1 MLYFQSVRIHTRRD
15 SRRKS
20 LSLTIGARRYLLDE
34 IREFLASDPEIDG
47 GATILSCG
55 DLAVRIFGLR
65 AQAAAN
71 GGKNKSAYEKIFYNC
86 LFKSFT
92 FSLRQISQKKCQ
104 NKGMTTS
111 SECDKITSF

>member
-20 LSLTIGARRYLLDE
+20 SFSHDRSTSDTLLEE

-65 AQAAAN
+65 AQRLQQMAE
-71 GGKNKSAYEKIFYNC
+71 KIKSAY
-86 LFKSFT
+86 
-92 FSLRQISQKKCQ
+92 
-104 NKGMTTS
+104 
-111 SECDKITSF
+111 DKFL

>member
-20 LSLTIGARRYLLDE
+20 LSLTIGARK
-34 IREFLASDPEIDG
+34 FLASDPEIDG

-65 AQAAAN
+65 AQRLQQMAE
-71 GGKNKSAYEKIFYNC
+71 KIKSAYEKF
-86 LFKSFT
+86 L
-92 FSLRQISQKKCQ
+92 
-104 NKGMTTS
+104 
-111 SECDKITSF
+111 

>member
-15 SRRKS
+15 SRRKF
-20 LSLTIGARRYLLDE
+20 LSRSEHADTLLDE

-65 AQAAAN
+65 AQRLQQMAE
-71 GGKNKSAYEKIFYNC
+71 KIKSAYEKF
-86 LFKSFT
+86 L
-92 FSLRQISQKKCQ
+92 
-104 NKGMTTS
+104 
-111 SECDKITSF
+111 

>member
-20 LSLTIGARRYLLDE
+20 LSLTIGDANTLLDE
-34 IREFLASDPEIDG
+34 IRKFLASDPEIDG

-65 AQAAAN
+65 AQRLQQMAE
-71 GGKNKSAYEKIFYNC
+71 KIKSAYEKF
-86 LFKSFT
+86 L
-92 FSLRQISQKKCQ
+92 
-104 NKGMTTS
+104 
-111 SECDKITSF
+111 

>member
-20 LSLTIGARRYLLDE
+20 EHADTLLEE

-65 AQAAAN
+65 AQRLQQMAE
-71 GGKNKSAYEKIFYNC
+71 KIKSAY
-86 LFKSFT
+86 
-92 FSLRQISQKKCQ
+92 
-104 NKGMTTS
+104 
-111 SECDKITSF
+111 DKFL

>member
-65 AQAAAN
+65 AQRLQQMAE
-71 GGKNKSAYEKIFYNC
+71 KIKSAYEKF
-86 LFKSFT
+86 L
-92 FSLRQISQKKCQ
+92 
-104 NKGMTTS
+104 
-111 SECDKITSF
+111 

>member
-34 IREFLASDPEIDG
+34 IREFLASDPKIDG

-65 AQAAAN
+65 AQRLQQMAE
-71 GGKNKSAYEKIFYNC
+71 KIKSAY
-86 LFKSFT
+86 
-92 FSLRQISQKKCQ
+92 
-104 NKGMTTS
+104 
-111 SECDKITSF
+111 DKFL

>member
-20 LSLTIGARRYLLDE
+20 LSLTIGARRYLLNE

-65 AQAAAN
+65 VQRLQQMAE
-71 GGKNKSAYEKIFYNC
+71 KIKSAYEKF
-86 LFKSFT
+86 L
-92 FSLRQISQKKCQ
+92 
-104 NKGMTTS
+104 
-111 SECDKITSF
+111 